1 MANTLVVNT
10 LANLGAIIINIY
22 LLFKVS
28 DGFVGQGTF
37 KAKQIAALGRDPGND
52 FCTLPSDSCLF
63 TSHRYQRDP
72 FQSDQ

>member
-37 KAKQIAALGRDPGND
+37 KAK
-52 FCTLPSDSCLF
+52 
-63 TSHRYQRDP
+63 
-72 FQSDQ
+72 